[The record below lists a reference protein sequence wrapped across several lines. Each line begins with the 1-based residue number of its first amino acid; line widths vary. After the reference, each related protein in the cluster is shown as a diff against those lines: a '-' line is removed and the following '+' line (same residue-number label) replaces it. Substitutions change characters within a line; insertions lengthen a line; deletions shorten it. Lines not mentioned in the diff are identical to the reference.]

1 MHKMK
6 SIFGPVVTKK
16 NLYSE
21 CSEDIPGEFFCTRG
35 GGSRQR
41 RRLPIDAIT
50 LKPVSAP
57 AYKDPVTKR
66 SLTLKTLREWVNAE
80 LETLHDEFVNKEM
93 PVEGKELVLREGCR
107 YMLLANTDLEGG
119 AFRGAVGTVVGVK
132 AGTSGEVED
141 VHLKLDSQPPEAKPH
156 VLHRRT
162 EVLDGPSGGR
172 CRVSFFPL
180 GYGYAGTYDSVQG
193 KTLEKV
199 VCAVTPRMPA
209 GMLYVG
215 ISRVRRA
222 ENVYI
227 VPNVNSFN
235 SCTDA
240 ERILLSNPGITRV
253 DKKVA
258 RFAKEL
264 HALSCFMKYDP
275 DVFAELKASTTQVP
289 LPETGPP
296 LCRMCGA
303 AADTLAVPCGH
314 LCACATCWDDAVLN
328 HGLRTC
334 FGCVRLVTGKMSVKT
349 L

>member
-1 MHKMK
+1 MATLRVRSDYEPPHGEGQDGEKEAA
-6 SIFGPVVTKK
+6 GANKK
-16 NLYSE
+16 
-21 CSEDIPGEFFCTRG
+21 
-35 GGSRQR
+35 
-41 RRLPIDAIT
+41 RLP
-50 LKPVSAP
+50 PSGW
-57 AYKDPVTKR
+57 R
-66 SLTLKTLREWVNAE
+66 AE

-303 AADTLAVPCGH
+303 VADTLAVPCGH